1 MYLDGTDEENF
12 SDTCKRIA
20 RRALNDEA
28 TTPGAPGTRGAVE
41 RAETRERLDAARVVE
56 QAFASIP
63 EGVRRRGAVHAAV
76 VVAVRSWL
84 ARTNS
89 GMNTHSPPPAYRLMM
104 PSRTLR

>member
-1 MYLDGTDEENF
+1 MLSVAAQVYLDGTDEENF

-63 EGVRRRGAVHAAV
+63 EGVRRRGAVQAAV
-76 VVAVRSWL
+76 VVVGVVCSWL
-84 ARTNS
+84 MVFGAQKQWQ
-89 GMNTHSPPPAYRLMM
+89 
-104 PSRTLR
+104 